1 MPPEK
6 QKPALVA
13 VPPATKDAET
23 HGATLAGPV
32 VQGPSPHGTPT
43 PAARAPRHIRASAQH
58 IVVPAV
64 LIACAAVNILAT
76 DFYAPSLAHLPAY
89 FSTTPELAYLTMS
102 AYFLTAALAQLVH
115 GPLSERFGRRRLLL
129 IGYLGFVVA
138 SLLAAVAVSIH
149 MLIAARVLQAACGS
163 VSAAA
168 ATPTIRALYEEQ
180 RALKILA
187 YFGMFVGVAP
197 AVGPLLGGYVYVW
210 FGWRA
215 IFLILALFAAV
226 VWLLVKR
233 FVPETVNIAAAAP
246 LSLGGALAEYRNI
259 LLRRRSLAVLLPAAF
274 SFGALFAFIIAAPFI
289 LINGLGVATEDFGLV
304 FMQMVF
310 AFMLG
315 SFVAARF
322 AARGYP
328 PMWLFSR
335 SCLCLPF
342 CGLVILAPVLFGV
355 ETVFSVMLG
364 MCLVAFFQGWLIAGA
379 PLTLLGTLRDDMRH
393 GPAVALL
400 FSLQFAGGALAGG
413 LVGGFQDGSA
423 APFAWT
429 LTAMTFAGAG
439 LFLILRDGAAG
450 QN

>member
-1 MPPEK
+1 C
-6 QKPALVA
+6 A
-13 VPPATKDAET
+13 VFFSSAC
-23 HGATLAGPV
+23 LAG
-32 VQGPSPHGTPT
+32 GG
-43 PAARAPRHIRASAQH
+43 
-58 IVVPAV
+58 
-64 LIACAAVNILAT
+64 
-76 DFYAPSLAHLPAY
+76 
-89 FSTTPELAYLTMS
+89 
-102 AYFLTAALAQLVH
+102 
-115 GPLSERFGRRRLLL
+115 GLLL
-129 IGYLGFVVA
+129 T
-138 SLLAAVAVSIH
+138 
-149 MLIAARVLQAACGS
+149 R
-163 VSAAA
+163 
-168 ATPTIRALYEEQ
+168 
-180 RALKILA
+180 
-187 YFGMFVGVAP
+187 
-197 AVGPLLGGYVYVW
+197 
-210 FGWRA
+210 
-215 IFLILALFAAV
+215 LF
-226 VWLLVKR
+226 
-233 FVPETVNIAAAAP
+233 PETVNVAAAAP
-246 LSLGGALAEYRNI
+246 LSRGGALAEYRNI